1 LSRAF
6 LEANHPRLKRAPYGI
21 SSPVD
26 PGYNC
31 IAYAA
36 GDNERWWWPFQGL
49 NQAYWPAGAP
59 RELTLEAFVA
69 AYATIGYAPCA
80 DGDVEAGYHKIAI
93 FTYPQ
98 GRPTHAAKQRP
109 SGRWTSKMGP
119 QEDINHSLYGVQG
132 PPYGEVAQYVKR
144 KNTPTT

>member
-1 LSRAF
+1 MSRAV
-6 LEANHPRLKRAPYGI
+6 LEANHPRVKRAPYGI

-36 GDNERWWWPFQGL
+36 GDNERWWGRFQGL

-69 AYATIGYAPCA
+69 AYATIGYAPCSRPA
-80 DGDVEAGYHKIAI
+80 TTRSRSLPIRREGPHTPRSNYLAVGGPAKWDSRKTSTIRSTVCRV
-93 FTYPQ
+93 
-98 GRPTHAAKQRP
+98 RPT
-109 SGRWTSKMGP
+109 GRSRNTSN
-119 QEDINHSLYGVQG
+119 E
-132 PPYGEVAQYVKR
+132 R
-144 KNTPTT
+144 